1 MRNKILFV
9 SICVIASLL
18 ILSCSKDSD
27 MFRFSA
33 IGTIESQNT
42 IYLDFDKK
50 LIHIQ
55 ENIPAEFI
63 VGDRVV
69 ASFELIDTISQITA
83 HIVEIEKIPS
93 ETIIDITA
101 SDYLADTLFNNVT
114 HSIKRMWISR
124 DFLTVDFLFSGVDYD
139 LHQFQLARIDSLN
152 PPKQGMSK
160 RDTITLNFRHYN
172 GGDEKSSQIQQNL
185 HSFNLSG
192 LKPLYH
198 DSVLLIIKTELYRTD
213 TTSITDTRP
222 FYYK

>member
-1 MRNKILFV
+1 
-9 SICVIASLL
+9 
-18 ILSCSKDSD
+18 

-33 IGTIESQNT
+33 VGTIESQNT

-55 ENIPAEFI
+55 ENIPAEFT
-63 VGDRVV
+63 VGDRVA
-69 ASFELIDTISQITA
+69 ASFDVIDTISEIKA
-83 HIVEIEKIPS
+83 SLIEIEKIPC

-101 SDYLADTLFNNVT
+101 SDYLADTLFNNVIQ
-114 HSIKRMWISR
+114 SIKRMWMSR

-139 LHQFQLARIDSLN
+139 LHQFQLVKIDSLN

-160 RDTITLNFRHYN
+160 RDTITLNFRHYD
-172 GGDEKSSQIQQNL
+172 GGDEKSTQSKQIL

-198 DSVLLIIKTELYRTD
+198 DSVLLIIKTELFKTD
-213 TTSITDTRP
+213 TTVTIDTRP